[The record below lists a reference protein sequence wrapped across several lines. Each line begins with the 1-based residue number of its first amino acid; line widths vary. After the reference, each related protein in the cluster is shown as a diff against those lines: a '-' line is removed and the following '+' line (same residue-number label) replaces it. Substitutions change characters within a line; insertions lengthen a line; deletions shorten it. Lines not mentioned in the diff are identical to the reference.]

1 MDTLYRKIQKG
12 KSVRYEAVQPEPDGS
27 APLTDQT
34 VTTITFTDR
43 ECLTVAASLGIVLLD
58 LAQHN
63 MQPHQ
68 LVARRV
74 KAVEDAVKD
83 LFSGTGEALRVDIA
97 EGVMRCW
104 DETMQ
109 RISTEGIDDSL
120 IRGRA

>member
-1 MDTLYRKIQKG
+1 METLYRKVMKG
-12 KSVRYEAVQPEPDGS
+12 KTVRYEPVQPEPDGLVS
-27 APLTDQT
+27 GVEPT

-43 ECLTVAASLGIVLLD
+43 ECLTVAASLGMVLLH

-68 LVARRV
+68 LVARRI
-74 KAVEDAVKD
+74 KSVEMAIVD
-83 LFSGTGEALRVDIA
+83 LYRGTGEQLRVDIA

-104 DETMQ
+104 DETMK